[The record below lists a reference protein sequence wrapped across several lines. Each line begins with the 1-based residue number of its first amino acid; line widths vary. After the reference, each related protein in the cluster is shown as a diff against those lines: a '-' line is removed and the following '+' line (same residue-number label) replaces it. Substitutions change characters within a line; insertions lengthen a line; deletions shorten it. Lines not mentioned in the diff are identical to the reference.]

1 MSELKM
7 SMKLS
12 EWIREN
18 DIPNNRILEVLEYYE
33 SIKPL
38 EFNNP
43 DDVRLEVEEHGIRYV
58 AYKYGLSEKE
68 LKEYHWRFKRR
79 DANGKRR
86 EETPIVKTTEQGT
99 VVYIFALD

>member
-43 DDVRLEVEEHGIRYV
+43 DDVRLEV
-58 AYKYGLSEKE
+58 
-68 LKEYHWRFKRR
+68 
-79 DANGKRR
+79 
-86 EETPIVKTTEQGT
+86 KTGS
-99 VVYIFALD
+99 

>member
-33 SIKPL
+33 SIK
-38 EFNNP
+38 
-43 DDVRLEVEEHGIRYV
+43 RYV

-86 EETPIVKTTEQGT
+86 EETPIVKTNEQGT
-99 VVYIFALD
+99 VVDIFALD

>member
-1 MSELKM
+1 M

-18 DIPNNRILEVLEYYE
+18 DIPNNRI
-33 SIKPL
+33 
-38 EFNNP
+38 
-43 DDVRLEVEEHGIRYV
+43 IRYV

-86 EETPIVKTTEQGT
+86 EETPIVKTNEQGT
-99 VVYIFALD
+99 VVDIFALD

>member
-1 MSELKM
+1 M

-86 EETPIVKTTEQGT
+86 EEDYE
-99 VVYIFALD
+99 

>member
-33 SIKPL
+33 SSRNTIGDLKGGTPM
-38 EFNNP
+38 EKGEK
-43 DDVRLEVEEHGIRYV
+43 RL
-58 AYKYGLSEKE
+58 
-68 LKEYHWRFKRR
+68 
-79 DANGKRR
+79 
-86 EETPIVKTTEQGT
+86 Q
-99 VVYIFALD
+99 

>member
-79 DANGKRR
+79 MEKGEKRL
-86 EETPIVKTTEQGT
+86 Q
-99 VVYIFALD
+99 

>member
-86 EETPIVKTTEQGT
+86 EEDYE
-99 VVYIFALD
+99 

>member
-1 MSELKM
+1 M

-68 LKEYHWRFKRR
+68 LKEYHW
-79 DANGKRR
+79 
-86 EETPIVKTTEQGT
+86 
-99 VVYIFALD
+99 

>member
-1 MSELKM
+1 M

-79 DANGKRR
+79 N
-86 EETPIVKTTEQGT
+86 Q
-99 VVYIFALD
+99 